1 MTQTAATQTTASP
14 PSSAEME
21 TFVVKVA
28 ALSKL
33 AIDLTKLAI
42 EVQTELPR
50 IVGLQIGTVAEEDDD
65 DYLWAAGTPLTPDEM
80 EAKIPPGVGEN
91 QTCVDADQ
99 QVLGVPNQFRQKKFG
114 VLRLSN
120 STVTTMGGETS
131 KNGLRSIMYRLLL
144 HANPVPKSH
153 LSRLV

>member
-114 VLRLSN
+114 RAEALQFYCYHYGRGDVEKWTAVDN
-120 STVTTMGGETS
+120 
-131 KNGLRSIMYRLLL
+131 LL